1 MSPLILASTSPY
13 RRQLLQRLGLAF
25 DCARPEVDETPT
37 ADESPVAL
45 ACRLARQKA
54 LAVAAGHPGIAQA
67 LAEAEALLG
76 EEITRLEALARVNP
90 AVHPEEIAALVDEQ
104 NALRGALPGAR
115 LRLDALRVVASPDF
129 LGLRG

>member
-1 MSPLILASTSPY
+1 MLDA
-13 RRQLLQRLGLAF
+13 
-25 DCARPEVDETPT
+25 AR
-37 ADESPVAL
+37 
-45 ACRLARQKA
+45 RLAATQA
-54 LAVAAGHPGIAQA
+54 DAGIAQA

-129 LGLRG
+129 LSLRG